1 MTTGAGWLPGRL
13 YETKRVDRGIR
24 GLFTVLS
31 VYRKPFLSSVFWGTL
46 NQLLGIAAGAVGAYA
61 VTRSLF
67 GASVTEVAWILVALA
82 ILVLGRAVAAWLE
95 SLISHEFAFRV
106 LAEIRGW
113 LFRATARIAPG
124 GLTRRRTG
132 ELTSV
137 ALADAEKLEV
147 FYAHTSIYIA
157 VAIVTPP
164 FVLAALAL
172 LSPLIAVIVLV
183 LVLLSAALPF
193 GLRRANQASGMRV
206 REATAVVHDQV
217 VEDVQ
222 GLREILA
229 FGLRGRRT
237 KTLTEMSAALVAKQA
252 RHGARTGLE
261 TAVAASLMGIG
272 VVVVA
277 AVAAYQVT
285 TGDLSR
291 VLFPVVVVLAA
302 QAAAPVLQLVGVTR
316 HWGLTTAAAV
326 RVFDLIEEPSPVDRS
341 GRARLAPGTVPAVEF
356 DNVTFRWPDSDTPA
370 LQEVSF
376 SVEPGETVAL
386 VGHSGAGKSTCA
398 ALLSRFYDPDAGRI
412 RLGGVELADLVPDEL
427 VRLVAPVPQDVFL
440 FHDTIRANLLLGA
453 TDPAATTDADLWAA
467 LRNASIDHLV
477 AGLPDGLDTIV
488 GERGAALSGGERQ
501 RIALARAVLR
511 DAPVLVLDESVSQLD
526 VLSEAE
532 VRAGIDAVRA
542 GRTTLIVAHRLSTI
556 MTADRLVVMENG
568 RVVGNGRHAELLQ
581 SCPPYQRLVQA
592 QLDAANA
599 LTQP

>member
-1 MTTGAGWLPGRL
+1 VKPA
-13 YETKRVDRGIR
+13 ERGIR
-24 GLFTVLS
+24 GMFAVLS
-31 VYRKPFLSSVFWGTL
+31 AYSRPFLSSVLWGSL

-61 VTRSLF
+61 VARSLF
-67 GASVTEVAWILVALA
+67 GASVTEVAWILVVLA
-82 ILVLGRAVAAWLE
+82 ILVLGRAAAAWLE
-95 SLISHEFAFRV
+95 SWISHEFAFRV

-164 FVLAALAL
+164 FVLVTLAF
-172 LSPLIAVIVLV
+172 LSPPIAAIVLV
-183 LVLLSAALPF
+183 LVLLAAGLPF
-193 GLRRANQASGMRV
+193 GLRRVNETAGTRV
-206 REATAVVHDQV
+206 REATAKVHTQV

-229 FGLRGRRT
+229 FGLREQRT
-237 KTLTEMSAALVAKQA
+237 DTLTKMSAELVAKQA

-261 TAVAASLMGIG
+261 AAVSASLMGIG

-316 HWGLTTAAAV
+316 HWGLTTAAAS
-326 RVFDLIEEPSPVDRS
+326 RVFDLMEEPSPVDRS
-341 GRARLAPGTVPAVEF
+341 GRTKLAGDTVPAVAF
-356 DNVTFRWPDSDTPA
+356 DNVTFRWPDSDVPA
-370 LQEVSF
+370 LRDVSF
-376 SVEPGETVAL
+376 TIEPGETVAL

-412 RLGGVELADLVPDEL
+412 RLDGVDLTELDPDEL
-427 VRLVAPVPQDVFL
+427 IRLIAPVPQDVFL

-453 TDPAATTDADLWAA
+453 ADPAATTDADLWAA
-467 LRNASIDHLV
+467 LRTASIDHLV

-556 MTADRLVVMENG
+556 LTADRLVVMENG
-568 RVVGNGRHAELLQ
+568 RVAGSGRHAELLE
-581 SCPPYQRLVQA
+581 SCPPYRRLVQA
-592 QLDAANA
+592 QLDAANTLNRA
-599 LTQP
+599 